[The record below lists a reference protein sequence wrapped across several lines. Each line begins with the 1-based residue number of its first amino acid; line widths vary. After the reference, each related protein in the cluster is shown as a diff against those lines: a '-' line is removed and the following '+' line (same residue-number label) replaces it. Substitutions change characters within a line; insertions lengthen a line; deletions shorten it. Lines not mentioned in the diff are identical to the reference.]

1 MHNWGKFWTK
11 RYKAKKKHHP
21 TAGLLKS
28 WKQKQGTAHSPCTQH
43 HKGVSKP
50 PKPPLQP
57 DPWTHP
63 YTSHLM
69 NELLFPQRV
78 SKGACYLFLFP
89 PAAGIEAPIK
99 PSLNFLSGL

>member
-1 MHNWGKFWTK
+1 MNIVIQKDQQKQRFRSKIRVLHMPPANSTTK
-11 RYKAKKKHHP
+11 RV
-21 TAGLLKS
+21 GR
-28 WKQKQGTAHSPCTQH
+28 
-43 HKGVSKP
+43 P
-50 PKPPLQP
+50 PKPPFQP